1 MKAKSPHAP
10 KTTFV
15 HTIFYFKTINKV
27 AIIRRIETAIATA
40 ASTLTNM
47 ENGCTYVV

>member
-27 AIIRRIETAIATA
+27 AIIRSIDIAIATA
-40 ASTLTNM
+40 AMMLTNI
-47 ENGCTYVV
+47 ENGCTYEV